1 MESSTT
7 FIAKTFQGLE
17 EVLASEIAALGGENI
32 ETGRRM
38 VSFTGDKEL
47 LYKTNLH
54 CRTALRI
61 LKPIHTFTAGDTD
74 ELYAQ
79 VKAFDWTQYLTPEMT
94 FSIDPV
100 VYSDEFRHSK
110 FVTYRA
116 KDAIADFFNEKYGK
130 RPSVRLSNAD
140 ILINLHISQT
150 TCTLSLDSSGESLHR
165 RGYRVAQT
173 EAPLNEVLAAGLLL
187 LAGWDGSRDFI
198 DPMCGSGT
206 LLIEAALIATGT
218 PAGIYRKDFAF
229 KHWNDFDEELFDR
242 LYNDESHE
250 RPFTHK
256 IYGSDISPAATEIA
270 LANIKNAGMSRYIDL
285 STKPMQQYAEGD
297 ITPGGLLVTNP
308 PYGERI
314 TSDDLMGLY
323 TMIGSQLK
331 HVFKGFDAWVLS
343 YRNECFDHIGLK
355 AATRLPMMNGALEC
369 EFRKYEIFDGKY
381 NDFKR
386 ETGGFKKPAATEG
399 DEKFCTFDD
408 RKPFNGN
415 GKEKKERSKKFYTF
429 DDRKPQR
436 EKDETRSEKPQRER
450 RNGRPFAGKAGSEN
464 RDGYR
469 RERPFG
475 KAEGNEPTN
484 TNRLPDS
491 YFDDDEI
498 KISRYRR
505 NRPHGDEAIRS
516 YVIGRKPSIGNPDEK
531 KDAPQNGKSL
541 RPRKKK

>member
-32 ETGRRM
+32 EIGRRM
-38 VSFTGDKEL
+38 VSFSGDKEL

-74 ELYAQ
+74 ELYAR

-399 DEKFCTFDD
+399 DEKFRTFDD

-415 GKEKKERSKKFYTF
+415 GKEKKERPKKFYTF

-469 RERPFG
+469 RERFFG
-475 KAEGNEPTN
+475 KAEGNGPTN
-484 TNRLPDS
+484 TDRLPDS

>member
-74 ELYAQ
+74 ELYAR

-314 TSDDLMGLY
+314 TSNDLMGLY

-355 AATRLPMMNGALEC
+355 AAARLPMMNGALEC

-399 DEKFCTFDD
+399 DEKFRTFDE
-408 RKPFNGN
+408 RKPFNNN
-415 GKEKKERSKKFYTF
+415 GKREKERPGKFYAF

-469 RERPFG
+469 RERSFG
-475 KAEGNEPTN
+475 KAEGNGPTN
-484 TNRLPDS
+484 TDRLPDS

>member
-399 DEKFCTFDD
+399 DEKFRTFDN

-415 GKEKKERSKKFYTF
+415 GKEKKERPKKFYTF

-450 RNGRPFAGKAGSEN
+450 HNSRPFAGKAGSEN
-464 RDGYR
+464 RDGYC

-484 TNRLPDS
+484 TDRLPDS

>member
-1 MESSTT
+1 MEPSTT

-17 EVLASEIAALGGENI
+17 EVLAAEIAALGGENI

-61 LKPIHTFTAGDTD
+61 LKPIHTFTAGDPD

-242 LYNDESHE
+242 LYNDESYE

-285 STKPMQQYAEGD
+285 STKPMQQYTEAD
-297 ITPGGLLVTNP
+297 VTPGGLLVTNP

-331 HVFKGFDAWVLS
+331 HVFKSFDAWVLS

-355 AATRLPMMNGALEC
+355 AAARLPMMNGALEC

-386 ETGGFKKPAATEG
+386 ETGGFKKATATEG
-399 DEKFCTFDD
+399 DEKSRTFDD
-408 RKPFNGN
+408 RKTFNN
-415 GKEKKERSKKFYTF
+415 NKKEKKERPRKNYVF
-429 DDRKPQR
+429 DDRNPRR
-436 EKDETRSEKPQRER
+436 ENDEPRREKPQRER
-450 RNGRPFAGKAGSEN
+450 RNERPFAGKPDREN
-464 RDGYR
+464 RNSYR
-469 RERPFG
+469 REHTFG
-475 KAEGNEPTN
+475 KPEGNEPTN
-484 TNRLPDS
+484 TNQHPDS

-516 YVIGRKPSIGNPDEK
+516 YVIGRKPSIGAPDEK
-531 KDAPQNGKSL
+531 NNATQNGKTI

>member
-74 ELYAQ
+74 ELYAR

-386 ETGGFKKPAATEG
+386 ETGGFKKPTATEG
-399 DEKFCTFDD
+399 DEKFCTFDE
-408 RKPFNGN
+408 RKPFNNN
-415 GKEKKERSKKFYTF
+415 GKRGKERPGKFYAF

-469 RERPFG
+469 RERSFG
-475 KAEGNEPTN
+475 KAEGNGPTN
-484 TNRLPDS
+484 TDRLPDS

>member
-355 AATRLPMMNGALEC
+355 AAARLPMMNGALEC

-399 DEKFCTFDD
+399 DEKFRTFDD
-408 RKPFNGN
+408 RKPFNNN
-415 GKEKKERSKKFYTF
+415 GKRGKERPGKFYAF

-475 KAEGNEPTN
+475 KAEGNE
-484 TNRLPDS
+484 
-491 YFDDDEI
+491 
-498 KISRYRR
+498 
-505 NRPHGDEAIRS
+505 
-516 YVIGRKPSIGNPDEK
+516 
-531 KDAPQNGKSL
+531 
-541 RPRKKK
+541 

>member
-17 EVLASEIAALGGENI
+17 EVLAAEITALGGENVEI
-32 ETGRRM
+32 GRRM

-61 LKPIHTFTAGDTD
+61 LKPIHTFTASDPD
-74 ELYAQ
+74 ELYAR
-79 VKAFDWTQYLTPEMT
+79 VKEVDWTRYLTPEMT

-140 ILINLHISQT
+140 ILINLHINQT

-229 KHWNDFDEELFDR
+229 KHWHDYDEELFDR
-242 LYNDESHE
+242 LYNDESSE

-256 IYGSDISPAATEIA
+256 IYGSDILPAAVEIA
-270 LANIKNAGMSRYIDL
+270 TANIKNAGMSRYIDIT
-285 STKPMQQYAEGD
+285 TKPMQQYAEGD
-297 ITPGGLLVTNP
+297 VAPGGLLVTNP

-323 TMIGSQLK
+323 SMIGTQLK

-343 YRNECFDHIGLK
+343 YRSECFDHIGLK
-355 AATRLPMMNGALEC
+355 AAARIPIMNGPLEC

-386 ETGGFKKPAATEG
+386 ETGGFKREKKSGDEPARPAFAKSERRPFGEGKPAAKRRTYAF
-399 DEKFCTFDD
+399 DE
-408 RKPFNGN
+408 RK
-415 GKEKKERSKKFYTF
+415 
-429 DDRKPQR
+429 QR
-436 EKDETRSEKPQRER
+436 NDETSD
-450 RNGRPFAGKAGSEN
+450 RPTFAGKGKGAFAEKPFRHSAPGR
-464 RDGYR
+464 RDEKREERYEAPER
-469 RERPFG
+469 RFA
-475 KAEGNEPTN
+475 AEY
-484 TNRLPDS
+484 D
-491 YFDDDEI
+491 YDDEI

-505 NRPHGDEAIRS
+505 NRPHGDEAVRS
-516 YVIGRKPSIGNPDEK
+516 YVIGRKPSIGTSDETAAEK
-531 KDAPQNGKSL
+531 KNKPA
-541 RPRKKK
+541 RPFRKKK

>member
-74 ELYAQ
+74 ELYAR

-355 AATRLPMMNGALEC
+355 AAARLPMMNGALEC

-399 DEKFCTFDD
+399 DEKFRTFDD

-415 GKEKKERSKKFYTF
+415 GKEKKERPKKFYTF

-450 RNGRPFAGKAGSEN
+450 HNSRPFAGKAGSEN

-475 KAEGNEPTN
+475 KAEGNGPTN
-484 TNRLPDS
+484 TDRLPDS

-516 YVIGRKPSIGNPDEK
+516 YVIGRKPSIVNPDEK